1 MILCFKFKKGEMIVY
16 CIWEE
21 DNVGYYSELALDDT
35 FREDYSYQSPELQLQ
50 WRIEDLTVRL
60 EDVSGGNIGTAAS
73 KYREFRFSEDD
84 LAYAP
89 PEFFSGSSDIIA
101 AIELAKEKMAALKAK
116 NVHFQI
122 EETPKSTVE
131 HDYIFWQL
139 SILDY
144 VQSNIDIAIPELLL
158 ECVA

>member
-60 EDVSGGNIGTAAS
+60 EDVSGGNIVTAAS

-122 EETPKSTVE
+122 EENPKSTVE
-131 HDYIFWQL
+131 LDYIFWQL

>member
-116 NVHFQI
+116 MYTFKSKRTPNLLWSLIIFFGSCQSWITCKAILILRYQNFFWNV
-122 EETPKSTVE
+122 
-131 HDYIFWQL
+131 
-139 SILDY
+139 
-144 VQSNIDIAIPELLL
+144 
-158 ECVA
+158 

>member
-116 NVHFQI
+116 NAHFQI
-122 EETPKSTVE
+122 EENPKSTVE
-131 HDYIFWQL
+131 LDYIFWQL

>member
-1 MILCFKFKKGEMIVY
+1 M
-16 CIWEE
+16 
-21 DNVGYYSELALDDT
+21 GYYSELALDDT

-116 NVHFQI
+116 KCTLSNRREPQI
-122 EETPKSTVE
+122 
-131 HDYIFWQL
+131 YCG
-139 SILDY
+139 
-144 VQSNIDIAIPELLL
+144 A
-158 ECVA
+158 

>member
-73 KYREFRFSEDD
+73 SIVNFVSQKMTLLTLHQSSFRD
-84 LAYAP
+84 
-89 PEFFSGSSDIIA
+89 
-101 AIELAKEKMAALKAK
+101 
-116 NVHFQI
+116 HQI
-122 EETPKSTVE
+122 S
-131 HDYIFWQL
+131 
-139 SILDY
+139 
-144 VQSNIDIAIPELLL
+144 LLL
-158 ECVA
+158 LNLRRKRWQH